1 MLFDRAQAITHTEII
16 ATKGIQGRLLSGP
29 LFVVVYNIDRLP
41 AEACG
46 DQLLLQEA
54 WEKSLIRETD

>member
-1 MLFDRAQAITHTEII
+1 VLFDRAQAVTHTEIV
-16 ATKGIQGRLLSGP
+16 ATKGIQGRLLSDP
-29 LFVVVYNIDRLP
+29 LFVVVYKIDRLP